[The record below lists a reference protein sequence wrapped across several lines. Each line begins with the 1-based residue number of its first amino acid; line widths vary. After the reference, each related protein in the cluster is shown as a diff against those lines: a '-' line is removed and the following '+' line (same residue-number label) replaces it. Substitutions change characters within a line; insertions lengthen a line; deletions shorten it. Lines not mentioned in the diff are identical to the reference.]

1 MALFKPSH
9 RRSYIKDEKAYAL
22 FELAYTS
29 VDMAAALLF
38 IVGSVMFFSKDW
50 QTSGTWCFLIGSIFF
65 ALKPSIR
72 IYREIYYLSKGD
84 YEDLV
89 GKESNS

>member
-1 MALFKPSH
+1 MPLFKPSH
-9 RRSYIKDEKAYAL
+9 RRKYVHDDKAYAL

-38 IVGSVMFFSKDW
+38 IIGSVMFFSEEW
-50 QTSGTWCFLIGSIFF
+50 QTPGTWCFLAGSIFF

-84 YEDLV
+84 YEDLI
-89 GKESNS
+89 GKNSNS